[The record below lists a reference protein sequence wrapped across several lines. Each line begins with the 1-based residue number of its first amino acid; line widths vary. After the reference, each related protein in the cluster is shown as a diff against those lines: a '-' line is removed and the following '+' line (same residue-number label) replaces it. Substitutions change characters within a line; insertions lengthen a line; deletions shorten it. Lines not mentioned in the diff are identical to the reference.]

1 MQQLLVR
8 MFGNLYVYQALT
20 QIQPFVFLIWLKCK
34 YISGMG
40 IRSHGGGCATLL
52 AVGRGQRTGR
62 HLGGGAAW
70 WTLPPRILPCWP
82 VVCLTSPF
90 GVGGAWEKKED
101 SASDQH
107 LIGLN
112 LGPFFCFVTSF
123 FTLINQEAV
132 IASPLLMHSLCYFL
146 RLTFSSLFI
155 LLVNFYSSLNLI
167 LVLIFHVYNTTTSP
181 VFPFNTHQSHPGR
194 WFGGSEASGW
204 MTRCAVP

>member
-1 MQQLLVR
+1 MCHSSCGRTRPEDWPAPWWWSCLMNPSSQNPPLLT
-8 MFGNLYVYQALT
+8 GCLSDL
-20 QIQPFVFLIWLKCK
+20 PFW
-34 YISGMG
+34 SR
-40 IRSHGGGCATLL
+40 RSL
-52 AVGRGQRTGR
+52 
-62 HLGGGAAW
+62 
-70 WTLPPRILPCWP
+70 
-82 VVCLTSPF
+82 
-90 GVGGAWEKKED
+90 EKKKKKED

-112 LGPFFCFVTSF
+112 LGPFFCFACWFVTSF

-132 IASPLLMHSLCYFL
+132 IASPLLMHSLFYFL

-155 LLVNFYSSLNLI
+155 LLLNLYSSLNLI

-181 VFPFNTHQSHPGR
+181 VFPFPFNTHQSHPGR

>member
-1 MQQLLVR
+1 M
-8 MFGNLYVYQALT
+8 T
-20 QIQPFVFLIWLKCK
+20 QIQPFVFLIRLKCK
-34 YISGMG
+34 YISSMG

-90 GVGGAWEKKED
+90 GVGGAWEKKKKKED

-112 LGPFFCFVTSF
+112 LGPFFCFACWFVTSF

-132 IASPLLMHSLCYFL
+132 IASPLLMHSLFYFL

-155 LLVNFYSSLNLI
+155 LLLNLYSSLNLI
-167 LVLIFHVYNTTTSP
+167 LVLIFHVYNTTTTMSP
-181 VFPFNTHQSHPGR
+181 VFPFPFNTHQSHPGR